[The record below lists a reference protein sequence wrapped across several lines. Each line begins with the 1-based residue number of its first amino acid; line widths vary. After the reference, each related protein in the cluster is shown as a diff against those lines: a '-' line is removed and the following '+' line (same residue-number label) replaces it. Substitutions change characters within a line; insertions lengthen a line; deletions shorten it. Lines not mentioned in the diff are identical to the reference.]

1 MSGRVAAFFDID
13 CTVLEINSG
22 TSWIRYLR
30 RTGKMGLF
38 ELARAVGWTVQYKF
52 GWLDFE
58 AMARK
63 VLSGYVG
70 KEVAPLEAEVEQWF
84 LDEVAWAITTQARHS
99 IAEHAERG
107 HVVAL
112 LTSAT
117 RFLSRPVAR
126 AVSVEHIL
134 CTEVEEKA
142 GRFTGDVIE
151 PLCYGP
157 GKVAKAERFAA
168 DHGIDLDASFF
179 YTDSVSDLPM
189 LERVGEPRVINPDPR
204 LRRRAAEAG
213 WSVAQW
219 TAPRPEA
226 LPEDGPGGSN
236 EERR

>member
-22 TSWIRYLR
+22 TKWIEHLR
-30 RTGKMGLF
+30 RTGKMGLV
-38 ELARAVGWTVQYKF
+38 ELMRALGWTVQYKF
-52 GWLDFE
+52 GWLDFGS
-58 AMARK
+58 MARR
-63 VLSGYVG
+63 VLRGYVG
-70 KEVAPLEAEVEQWF
+70 QEVAPLEAEVEEWF
-84 LDEVAWAITTQARHS
+84 RDEIAWAITSQARER
-99 IAEHAERG
+99 IADHQAQG

-126 AVSVEHIL
+126 AVAVEHIL
-134 CTEVEEKA
+134 CTEVEEEG
-142 GRFTGDVIE
+142 GRFTGEVIE

-189 LERVGEPRVINPDPR
+189 LERVGEPRVVNPDPR
-204 LRRRAAEAG
+204 LRRRAAEVG

-219 TAPRPEA
+219 TAPRG
-226 LPEDGPGGSN
+226 EDDAAASGGGAS
-236 EERR
+236 